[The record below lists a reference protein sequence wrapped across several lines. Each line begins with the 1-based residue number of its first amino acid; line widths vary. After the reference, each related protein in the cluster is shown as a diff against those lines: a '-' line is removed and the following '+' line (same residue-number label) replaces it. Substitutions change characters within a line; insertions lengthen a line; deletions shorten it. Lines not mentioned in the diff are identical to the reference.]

1 MSPSLPNPVSASP
14 KLPRSRSSRAP
25 GRGSTAEREG
35 AASPGAAAAPAATA
49 VAGGRLGPLDGV
61 ANAGLVAPEAAAEAT
76 SYAAGPPLQDPAAVR
91 LLSSLH
97 FSSLEREGRI
107 RSDRVKERTR
117 REEIRPLWYRA
128 GLDLAATAAAFA
140 STTTTTR
147 SLPLAGRPRQPP
159 PSSTG
164 TASRQLDDRRSG
176 RCRRRRLSSPS
187 RLAGRGACY
196 GVLGEPQ

>member
-25 GRGSTAEREG
+25 GRGSTAKEEG
-35 AASPGAAAAPAATA
+35 AAWPGAARAPPAATA
-49 VAGGRLGPLDGV
+49 VAGGRLGPLGGV
-61 ANAGLVAPEAAAEAT
+61 TTAGLVAPEAEEA
-76 SYAAGPPLQDPAAVR
+76 SYAAGPPPQDPAAVR

-97 FSSLEREGRI
+97 FSSVEREGRI
-107 RSDRVKERTR
+107 RSDREKERKR

-140 STTTTTR
+140 STTATTR

-159 PSSTG
+159 PSSAG

-176 RCRRRRLSSPS
+176 RCKRRRPASSS

>member
-35 AASPGAAAAPAATA
+35 AARPGAAGAPPAATA
-49 VAGGRLGPLDGV
+49 VAGGRLGGPLDGV
-61 ANAGLVAPEAAAEAT
+61 ATAGLAAPGADFN
-76 SYAAGPPLQDPAAVR
+76 AAGPPPQDPAAVR
-91 LLSSLH
+91 SLSSLH
-97 FSSLEREGRI
+97 FSSVEREGRI
-107 RSDRVKERTR
+107 RSDREKDRRR
-117 REEIRPLWYRA
+117 REEVRPLWYQA

-140 STTTTTR
+140 STTTTAR
-147 SLPLAGRPRQPP
+147 GLAGRLRQPP

-164 TASRQLDDRRSG
+164 TGSRQLGDRRSG
-176 RCRRRRLSSPS
+176 RCKRRRPSFSS

>member
-25 GRGSTAEREG
+25 GRGSTAKEEG
-35 AASPGAAAAPAATA
+35 AAWPGAARAPPAATA
-49 VAGGRLGPLDGV
+49 VAGGRLGPLGGV
-61 ANAGLVAPEAAAEAT
+61 TTAGLVAPEAAFN
-76 SYAAGPPLQDPAAVR
+76 AAGPPPQDPAAVR

-97 FSSLEREGRI
+97 LSSVKREERGR
-107 RSDRVKERTR
+107 RSDREKERR
-117 REEIRPLWYRA
+117 KREEIRPLWYRA

-140 STTTTTR
+140 STTATTR
-147 SLPLAGRPRQPP
+147 SLPLAGRPRPPP
-159 PSSTG
+159 PSSAG

-176 RCRRRRLSSPS
+176 RCKRRRLSSS
-187 RLAGRGACY
+187 SLAGRGACY

>member
-25 GRGSTAEREG
+25 GRGSTAKEEG
-35 AASPGAAAAPAATA
+35 AASPGAARAPPAATTA
-49 VAGGRLGPLDGV
+49 VAGGRLGPLGGV
-61 ANAGLVAPEAAAEAT
+61 ATAGLVAPEAAFN
-76 SYAAGPPLQDPAAVR
+76 AAGPPPQDPAAVR

-97 FSSLEREGRI
+97 FSSVERKGRI
-107 RSDRVKERTR
+107 SEKERR
-117 REEIRPLWYRA
+117 KREEIRPLWYRARA

-140 STTTTTR
+140 STTATTR

-159 PSSTG
+159 PSSAG

-176 RCRRRRLSSPS
+176 RCKRRRPASSS

>member
-49 VAGGRLGPLDGV
+49 VAGGRLGPLGGV
-61 ANAGLVAPEAAAEAT
+61 ATAGLVAPEAAAEAA
-76 SYAAGPPLQDPAAVR
+76 SYAAGPPPQDPAAVR

-97 FSSLEREGRI
+97 FSSVERKGRI
-107 RSDRVKERTR
+107 SEKERR
-117 REEIRPLWYRA
+117 KREEIRPLWYRA

-147 SLPLAGRPRQPP
+147 SLPLAGRPRPPP
-159 PSSTG
+159 PSSAG

-176 RCRRRRLSSPS
+176 RCKRRRPASSS